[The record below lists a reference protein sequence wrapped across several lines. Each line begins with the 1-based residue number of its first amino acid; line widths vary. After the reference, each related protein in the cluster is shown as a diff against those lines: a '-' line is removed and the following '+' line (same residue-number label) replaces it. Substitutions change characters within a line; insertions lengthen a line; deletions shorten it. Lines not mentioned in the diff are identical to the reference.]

1 MSEAV
6 AAGAAAPA
14 KKGKTK
20 LLIVAGLATVLL
32 VGGGGAAFTMM
43 KKAPADEEAA
53 DEEAADEA
61 DDKAGKK
68 KKKKRAS
75 GAAPVFVTLET
86 FTVNLA
92 DADNERFAQIGIV
105 LEVTEK
111 KVDDVLKANM
121 PAVRNAILLL
131 LSSKTSKQILTLEG
145 KEQLSTQVAAAVTER
160 IGKGTIDTVHFSQF
174 IVQ

>member
-6 AAGAAAPA
+6 AAGAAAP
-14 KKGKTK
+14 KKGKAK
-20 LLIVAGLATVLL
+20 LLIIAGVVTVLL

-43 KKAPADEEAA
+43 KAPADEEAS
-53 DEEAADEA
+53 DEESGDAS
-61 DDKAGKK
+61 DKPA
-68 KKKKRAS
+68 KKKKRAN

-86 FTVNLA
+86 FTVNMA
-92 DADNERFAQIGIV
+92 DTDNERFAQVGVV

-111 KVDDVLKANM
+111 KVDEMLKANM

-131 LSSKTSKQILTLEG
+131 LSSKTSKQVLSLEG
-145 KEQLSTQVAAAVTER
+145 KDQLATQIAAAVTQR
-160 IGKGTIDTVHFSQF
+160 IGKGTVDSVHFSQF